1 MVAYW
6 IWCVRRSQRW
16 GWQQRRE
23 MKFEGFGTQSIRF
36 GQNLVMGVMRVWEI
50 RVKAPTWLTVT
61 MTLFTNG
68 RFLRFLITP
77 PLLPRF
83 RRSLQ
88 TRKSLSTRLYTTP
101 SSRNE
106 LSLSTKTSS
115 TPLLEQMEPKLSLT
129 FTCTVSDCGERS
141 THQFTKRAYQKGVVL
156 VQCPGCKNR
165 YVIF

>member
-1 MVAYW
+1 M
-6 IWCVRRSQRW
+6 
-16 GWQQRRE
+16 
-23 MKFEGFGTQSIRF
+23 
-36 GQNLVMGVMRVWEI
+36 
-50 RVKAPTWLTVT
+50 

-68 RFLRFLITP
+68 RFLRPLITS
-77 PLLPRF
+77 PLLPHF

-88 TRKSLSTRLYTTP
+88 TRKPLSTKLNTTP

-106 LSLSTKTSS
+106 SSLSTKTSS
-115 TPLLEQMEPKLSLT
+115 STPLLEKMEPKLSLT

-165 YVIF
+165 YVIFEKTHLSSTKTTDHLSIDT